1 MRELK
6 TFGKTVRIARKKCG
20 LTQKQL
26 ANNLGVDV
34 TYLSKIENEM
44 TGYCPSLE
52 VIHKLAFSL
61 NLSESELKFLAGY
74 IDEETKENFEYL
86 MQHYPKMPELLNKML
101 RDYEFAVRC
110 FAMIK

>member
-20 LTQKQL
+20 FTQKQL

-52 VIHKLAFSL
+52 VIQKFALSL
-61 NLSESELKFLAGY
+61 SLSENELKFLAGF
-74 IDEETKENFEYL
+74 IDEETKDDFEYL
-86 MQHYPKMPELLNKML
+86 MQSYSEETLISL
-101 RDYEFAVRC
+101 
-110 FAMIK
+110 